1 MYDMIILGGGAAGL
15 AAAAYAQSKQRD
27 VLLIAEEVGGKA
39 GTQQHLQHQVGEEEL
54 LGADAV

>member
-15 AAAAYAQSKQRD
+15 AAAYAHNKQRA

-39 GTQQHLQHQVGEEEL
+39 GTQQHLQH
-54 LGADAV
+54 